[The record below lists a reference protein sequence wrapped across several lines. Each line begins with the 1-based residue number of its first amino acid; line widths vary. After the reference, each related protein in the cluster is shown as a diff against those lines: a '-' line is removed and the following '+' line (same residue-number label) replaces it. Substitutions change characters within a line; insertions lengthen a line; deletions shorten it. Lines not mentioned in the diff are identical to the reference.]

1 MLQSQYA
8 GFAVEV
14 RDDGVCVVT
23 LDRPDRMNG
32 LRRAV
37 KRDLIEVAVQL
48 AYARDVR
55 AVLLTGGAN
64 FCAGDDLAPG
74 AQDDWHGAVSQP
86 VKPDK
91 HDNFA
96 SYASLRAVSQ
106 SAVRAWKGLDVLT
119 VAALDGYAIQSGL
132 SLALACDFRIATTRA
147 KLGSATLRMGYL
159 PDEGGHHLLVQHLG
173 VPGAKD
179 FVFRKRIVDAAEAL
193 RLGLVNEVVEV
204 GELMPRALAFAAELA
219 AGPQVAMRL
228 LKHAID
234 AAPAMT
240 FEQACADIA
249 LRTAISD
256 HHPDA
261 VEGARA
267 WAAKPRRTPNFNQA

>member
-1 MLQSQYA
+1 MIAGDYA
-8 GFAVEV
+8 GFNVTLDE
-14 RDDGVCVVT
+14 DGVCVVT
-23 LDRPDRMNG
+23 LNRPERMNG

-37 KRDLIEVAVQL
+37 KRDLTELATQIAYRREVKAV
-48 AYARDVR
+48 V
-55 AVLLTGGAN
+55 LTGGSQ
-64 FCAGDDLAPG
+64 FCAGDDLSPG
-74 AQDDWHGAVSQP
+74 AQDDWDGAVSQP
-86 VKPDK
+86 VKPSH
-91 HDNFA
+91 HDSFG

-106 SAVRAWKGLDVLT
+106 GATRAWKRMDVLT
-119 VAALDGYAIQSGL
+119 VAAIDGFAIQSGL
-132 SLALACDFRIATTRA
+132 SLALACDFRIATPRA

-179 FVFRKRIVDAAEAL
+179 FMFRKRIVDGAEAL
-193 RLGLVNEVVEV
+193 RLGLVNELVEPD
-204 GELMPRALAFAAELA
+204 ELMPRALAFAAELA

-234 AAPAMT
+234 AAPELT

-249 LRTAISD
+249 LRTGISD

-261 VEGARA
+261 KEGASA
-267 WAAKPRRTPNFNQA
+267 WAAKPRRTPRFNQD